1 MPATRMQRAR
11 VSLRTLA
18 PWRRVWGDRTV
29 RRSVQG
35 VDLYL
40 PWSHVLPDYARI
52 RPYYGQNL
60 VELAVGLERRLDA
73 DRPFNLLDIGANVG
87 DSALQVLNRVEGRV
101 LCVEGDPYW
110 TRYLRMNTDA
120 DPRVTIE
127 EALLTPTD
135 DGWGD
140 VDAVRGLGT
149 SKLVPATEGN
159 GGTRAISVPALRG
172 RHPEFADVRLIKSDT
187 DGFDP
192 LLAPAAARTWSE
204 SDPVLFFEYDPT
216 LAREVSGEDPTRVW
230 DELAEL
236 GYSRLL
242 VWDNTGD
249 PLGAL
254 DLADAA
260 AAAAEL
266 EPRPLARGDC
276 VWDVAACRDDD
287 ASALETFAELMRG
300 AYAP

>member
-11 VSLRTLA
+11 VTLRTLA

-29 RRSVQG
+29 RRTVQG

-60 VELAVGLERRLDA
+60 VELAAGLERRLDA
-73 DRPFNLLDIGANVG
+73 DRSFNLLDIGANVG

-120 DPRVTIE
+120 DPRVAIE

-149 SKLVPATEGN
+149 SKLVPAAEGN
-159 GGTRAISVPALRG
+159 GGSRSISVAALRG

-192 LLAPAAARTWSE
+192 LLVPAAARAWSE

-266 EPRPLARGDC
+266 EPRPLDRGYFF
-276 VWDVAACRDDD
+276 WDVAACRDGD